1 MPPTSPPLVTSV
13 MYHYES
19 LIQMQSLHENE
30 VEVFTSAFYGHPNEA
45 ALTEKILWMEGVDHG

>member
-1 MPPTSPPLVTSV
+1 